1 MNEKLQMSATEK
13 ILESCD
19 NCGACVRSC
28 MFLSH
33 YCDSPRELAKRFM
46 RNPMENID
54 IPFSCFLCGLC
65 ERVCHLKLSPGD
77 MFLEIRQKY
86 FRNEEGRLLPND
98 FVYDYVIPRLKGM
111 RNTQA
116 VSTSGLFTFGKK
128 PSDNGS
134 SIRRVFFPGCSLPSY
149 SPRLVMKTYE
159 YLRQQMP
166 GTGIVLNC
174 CGKPSHDAGDNER
187 FNRIFDKTIQ
197 QFKDLGVQ
205 EVVLACINCHKV
217 FREHSGIKLKTVYEI
232 FAENG
237 LPEGHSSGTGLVSVH
252 DSCPA
257 RYQPEIRQ
265 AVREVVSRMGY
276 EIHEM
281 KFRNE
286 MTQCCGAGGCATV
299 GNPSLAFRHTQAREA
314 KAKGRLITY
323 CAHCRERFS
332 SFTPSL
338 HLLDLV
344 FGASQSGHL
353 KEYNDSWLN
362 WLDRWYLKKQL
373 RFKALG

>member
-1 MNEKLQMSATEK
+1 MKMNETEK

-19 NCGACVRSC
+19 SCGACVRSC
-28 MFLSH
+28 MFLGH
-33 YCDSPRELAKRFM
+33 YCDSPRELARRFT
-46 RNPMENID
+46 RNPLENID

-65 ERVCHLKLSPGD
+65 KRVCHLKLGPGD
-77 MFLEIRQKY
+77 MFLEIRQRL
-86 FRNEEGRLLPND
+86 FRNEEGNLLPND
-98 FVYDYVIPRLKGM
+98 FVYDYVIPRTKGM
-111 RNTQA
+111 RDYQTF
-116 VSTSGLFTFGKK
+116 STSGIFTLGKM
-128 PSDNGS
+128 PSGNGPS
-134 SIRRVFFPGCSLPSY
+134 VRRVFFPGCSLPSY
-149 SPRLVMKTYE
+149 SPRLVIKTYE
-159 YLRQQMP
+159 YLRRQMP

-187 FNRIFDKTIQ
+187 FDRIFNRTIQ

-217 FREHSGIKLKTVYEI
+217 FREHSGIKLKTVYEV

-237 LPEGHSSGTGLVSVH
+237 LPEGCPAGAGLVSVH

-265 AVREVVSRMGY
+265 AVREVASRMGY

-286 MTQCCGAGGCATV
+286 MTQCCGAGGCATA
-299 GNPSLAFRHTQAREA
+299 GNPSLAFRHTQARA
-314 KAKGRLITY
+314 AQAKGTLVTY

-332 SFTPSL
+332 SFAPSL

-344 FGASQSGHL
+344 FGAPRGGHL
-353 KEYNDSWLN
+353 KEYNDSWKN
-362 WLDRWYLKKQL
+362 WLDRWYLKRRL
-373 RFKALG
+373 KAMR